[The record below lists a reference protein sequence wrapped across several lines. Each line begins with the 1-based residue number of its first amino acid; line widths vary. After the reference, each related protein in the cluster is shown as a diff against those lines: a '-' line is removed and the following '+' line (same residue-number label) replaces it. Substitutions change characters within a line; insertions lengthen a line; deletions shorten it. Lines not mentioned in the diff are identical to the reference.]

1 MKIVGLLKISG
12 INLSPLLR
20 YGENQNWNKPVGAYL
35 HHKRPSESEPSLI
48 GARGKISSL
57 GKRRNDGEIQERG
70 NYIANFEKK
79 RQLIKWP
86 YTWDLRI
93 SLRIRMTST
102 LQPERNHY
110 GGFSENTEISQKIFN
125 MP

>member
-1 MKIVGLLKISG
+1 MKRVGLLKISG

-35 HHKRPSESEPSLI
+35 HHERPSESEPSLI

-79 RQLIKWP
+79 KTI
-86 YTWDLRI
+86 D
-93 SLRIRMTST
+93 
-102 LQPERNHY
+102 
-110 GGFSENTEISQKIFN
+110 
-125 MP
+125 